1 MYMFLCVLRLQ
12 QGPTTA
18 QVVQRRAS
26 ERGAATGG
34 AKWRTEKA
42 RWQVAASSGA
52 SARPHRHRHVGVT
65 AAARHHQT
73 KAFFTH
79 PF

>member
-42 RWQVAASSGA
+42 RQLDRTRWQVAASSGA
-52 SARPHRHRHVGVT
+52 SEVV
-65 AAARHHQT
+65 
-73 KAFFTH
+73 
-79 PF
+79 